1 MSVADRTVGADETK
15 DSHLRTVNDLDAIV
29 LRTMLERRAESDPDE
44 SFLTFADGRS
54 WTRRDALTAA
64 YRAANVMR
72 DAGVRQGDRVSIFLT
87 NGPGYLKAWWGAVT
101 LGAVIV
107 PLNTG
112 YKGVLLAHQVNQTQ
126 PVAMITDADL
136 GARLDP
142 DLIEVDYLTLDV
154 AALDGGEDTPPPLE
168 RPLFYGDNELLVLT
182 SGTTGPSKL
191 VATSYLHNYLGGE
204 HYVVQKGRGAED
216 VLLIDLPL
224 YHSAAVY
231 IITAALSNGAKIVV
245 REYPAMTTYW
255 EVARDTGA
263 TMVVQVSSMMSFL
276 ESQAPRA
283 AEKEHNIRAVLVAP
297 LPNDP
302 KRFMERFAIPEMY
315 TVYGSTE
322 TSGALVSE
330 LGDALTPG
338 YCGRVRDGF
347 DVAVVDAND
356 VPVPTGES
364 GELVVRTDLPWAVM
378 SEYEGNPEATAK
390 AWRNG
395 WFHTGDM
402 MRSDE
407 DGRYFFVDRIK
418 DALRRRGENIS
429 SFEVEQQVQSH
440 PSVAEV
446 ACVPFR
452 AEGQIEDEIKV
463 WVVVAEGET
472 FDADALFH
480 HSFEHLPYFMVPR
493 YFEAID
499 SFPRTPNMKVRK
511 VELRDSGNSSA
522 TWDAEAAGYRWGRK
536 GLEVL
541 LQVDELA

>member
-1 MSVADRTVGADETK
+1 MKTLE
-15 DSHLRTVNDLDAIV
+15 DLDAIIV
-29 LRTMLERRAESDPDE
+29 RTMLERHAESAPE
-44 SFLTFADGRS
+44 EVFLTFGDGS
-54 WTRRDALTAA
+54 TWTRRDALTAA
-64 YRAANVMR
+64 YRAANVLR
-72 DAGVRQGDRVSIFLT
+72 GAGVRQGDRVSIFLT

-107 PLNTG
+107 PINTG
-112 YKGVLLAHQVNQTQ
+112 YKGTLLANQVNQTK
-126 PVAMITDADL
+126 PVVMITDADL
-136 GARLDP
+136 GARVDA
-142 DLIEVDYLTLDV
+142 DLLEVEYLTLDV
-154 AALDGGEDTPPPLE
+154 SALDAGDDSPPALE
-168 RPLFYGDNELLVLT
+168 RPMFYGDSELLVLT

-204 HYVVQKGRGAED
+204 DYVVKKGRGPED
-216 VLLIDLPL
+216 VVLIDLPL

-231 IITAALSNGAKIVV
+231 IITAALSNGARIVV

-263 TMVVQVSSMMSFL
+263 TMVVLVSSMMSFL

-302 KRFMERFAIPEMY
+302 ERFMERFAIPEMY

-330 LGDALTPG
+330 LGDSLTPG

-347 DVAVVDAND
+347 DVRVVDAND

-364 GELVVRTDLPWAVM
+364 GELVVRADRPWSLM
-378 SEYEGNPEATAK
+378 SEYEGNPEATAR

-418 DALRRRGENIS
+418 DALRRRGENVS
-429 SFEVEQQVQSH
+429 SVEVEQQVQSH
-440 PSVAEV
+440 PMVAEA

-452 AEGQIEDEIKV
+452 AEGQIEDEVKV

-499 SFPRTPNMKVRK
+499 SLPRTPNMKVRK
-511 VELRDSGNSSA
+511 VELRELGNSSA

-536 GLEVL
+536 GLTGVAPVEG
-541 LQVDELA
+541 LA